1 MPRTKKETAELKRQL
16 KAVKAC
22 SGDCL
27 HCESCNT
34 RTATAGRC
42 TYFAFECLKAP
53 AIGAIAERLS
63 TMRAE
68 IVEALEFEFS

>member
-1 MPRTKKETAELKRQL
+1 MLRTKKETAELKRQL

-22 SGDCL
+22 NGDCL
-27 HCESCNT
+27 NCESCQI
-34 RTATAGRC
+34 RTASAGRC

-53 AIGAIAERLS
+53 ALGVISERPS

-68 IVEALEFEFS
+68 IVEALEFELS

>member
-1 MPRTKKETAELKRQL
+1 MQRTKKEIAELKRQL
-16 KAVKAC
+16 RAVKAC
-22 SGDCL
+22 NGDCL
-27 HCESCNT
+27 HCENCNMKS
-34 RTATAGRC
+34 ASSGRC

-68 IVEALEFEFS
+68 IVEALEFELS

>member
-1 MPRTKKETAELKRQL
+1 MLRTKKEITELKRQL
-16 KAVKAC
+16 RAVKAC
-22 SGDCL
+22 NGDCL

-53 AIGAIAERLS
+53 ALGAISESPS

-68 IVEALEFEFS
+68 IVEALEFELS

>member
-1 MPRTKKETAELKRQL
+1 MLRTKKEIAELKRQL
-16 KAVKAC
+16 RAVKAC

-34 RTATAGRC
+34 KTANAGRC
-42 TYFAFECLKAP
+42 IYYAFECLKAP
-53 AIGAIAERLS
+53 ALGAISERPS

-68 IVEALEFEFS
+68 IVEALEFELS